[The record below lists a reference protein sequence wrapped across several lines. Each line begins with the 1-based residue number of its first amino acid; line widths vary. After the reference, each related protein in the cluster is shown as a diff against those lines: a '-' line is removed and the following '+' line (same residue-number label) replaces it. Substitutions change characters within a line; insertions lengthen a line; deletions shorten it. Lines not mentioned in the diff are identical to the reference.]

1 MTKTQIDQYDMLLS
15 VENHFDDNA
24 PVWTPN
30 VPLAAAKTVLSTK
43 IDLLAVEVAIQLQ
56 NPTGIT
62 QDKANLR
69 EDLERKGFTLS
80 SALSAY
86 AATVGKNDLYNQVLI
101 NKSTFSKFRDAEL
114 IGVVTNLHRDATI
127 EIANLAP
134 YGVTPA
140 SLTDLLTANNAFGQ
154 IMKNPTSA
162 IAKRKAAT
170 DAIADIIPEIIEI
183 LETRVDNLI
192 VGLTASQPQFV
203 AVYNAVR
210 ALNSSPT
217 YKLSATI
224 TTLDAVTNAPIAN
237 ASVVVENQG
246 ITRTSSQRGY
256 NTIQNLPEG
265 AHQLVVSHPN
275 YATQTVPFTVVTNET
290 TEIVV
295 ALQSKS

>member
-1 MTKTQIDQYDMLLS
+1 MIKTQIDQYDMLLS

-24 PVWTPN
+24 AIWSAN
-30 VPLAAAKTVLSTK
+30 VPLAAAKTVLSSK
-43 IDLLAVEVAIQLQ
+43 IDLLAVQVALQLQ
-56 NPTGIT
+56 NPTGVT
-62 QDKANLR
+62 KDKAKLR
-69 EDLERKGFTLS
+69 DELENKGFTLS
-80 SALSAY
+80 AAASAY
-86 AATVGKNDLYNQVLI
+86 AAAVGRNDLYEQVHI
-101 NKSTFSKFRDAEL
+101 NKSAFQLFRDAEL
-114 IGVVTNLHRDATI
+114 VGVITNLHRDATV

-134 YGVTPA
+134 YGVTAA
-140 SLTDLLTANNAFGQ
+140 SLTDLLTANNAFGL

-162 IAKRKAAT
+162 IAKRKTAT
-170 DAIADIIPEIIEI
+170 DAIAVIIPEIIEI
-183 LETRVDNLI
+183 LETRIDNLM

-203 AVYNAVR
+203 EVYNAVR

-224 TTLDAVTNAPIAN
+224 TTLDAVSNTPIAN
-237 ASVVVENQG
+237 ANLAVENQG

-275 YATQTVPFTVVTNET
+275 YVTQTVPFTIVANET

-295 ALQSKS
+295 ELQPK